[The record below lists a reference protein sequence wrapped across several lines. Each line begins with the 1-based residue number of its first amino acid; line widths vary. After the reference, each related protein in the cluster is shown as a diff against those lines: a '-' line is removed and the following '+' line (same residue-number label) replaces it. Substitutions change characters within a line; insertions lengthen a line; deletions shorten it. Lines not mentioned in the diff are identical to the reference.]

1 MAITINVGAINPIT
15 ERVHIYKAVTAHIS
29 QITPG
34 TPWRTLTPAEAA
46 QPVIDEDYPSNTYV
60 AYRIGVEYQGSINVG
75 PEVVIGTWA
84 ETGYGPQELIRGDM
98 SWGFFGKISSAEFIT
113 LAAISAKISYS
124 ALGQSSPVWF
134 KCAYEGRILYFPSS
148 DQFLISP
155 SAAHSRGAM
164 FGMDAKGPAAY
175 TSLPTIPQT
184 ATMQFDGRS
193 YRLRLPRL
201 ADYPTGYNSSGLLGG
216 ETAMM
221 LALVGGS
228 ERGTG
233 FNYSRGRQLS
243 LDSTPRRIITSQM
256 VATGACVTVAS
267 NGSTASISFSDS
279 VNLSFLLEYA
289 PGV

>member
-15 ERVHIYKAVTAHIS
+15 ERVHIYKAVTAHLS
-29 QITPG
+29 QTAPG

-75 PEVVIGTWA
+75 PEVVVGTWA
-84 ETGYGPQELIRGDM
+84 ETGFGPQELVRGDM
-98 SWGFFGKISSAEFIT
+98 AWGYFGKISEAEFIT
-113 LAAISAKISYS
+113 RADISGKFGWAAVSV
-124 ALGQSSPVWF
+124 SSPVWF
-134 KCAYEGRILYFPSS
+134 KCAYEGRILYFPST
-148 DQFLISP
+148 DQFTVSP
-155 SAAHSRGAM
+155 FAAHSRGAL

-175 TSLPTIPQT
+175 TSLPTVPQT

-201 ADYPTGYNSSGLLGG
+201 ADYPTEYSSGGLLGG
-216 ETAMM
+216 EASMM
-221 LALVGGS
+221 LALVGGTG
-228 ERGTG
+228 RGTG
-233 FNYSRGRQLS
+233 FSYSNGRQLS

-256 VATGACVTVAS
+256 RDTSGCVTVSSSGATD
-267 NGSTASISFSDS
+267 STSFYSA
-279 VNLSFLLEYA
+279 VNVSFVLEYA

>member
-75 PEVVIGTWA
+75 PEVVVGTWA
-84 ETGYGPQELIRGDM
+84 ETGFGPQELIRGDM
-98 SWGFFGKISSAEFIT
+98 AWGYFGEVNEETFVTSADIAARLGLSA
-113 LAAISAKISYS
+113 LAANNRK
-124 ALGQSSPVWF
+124 WH
-134 KCAYEGRILYFPSS
+134 KCAYEGRILYIPSD
-148 DQFLISP
+148 DQISRAP
-155 SAAHSRGAM
+155 NALHASGAM
-164 FGMDAKGPAAY
+164 YGMESKGPPGY

-184 ATMQFDGRS
+184 MTMQFEGRS

-201 ADYPTGYNSSGLLGG
+201 DDNPTTYASGTLLGS
-216 ETAMM
+216 ETSMI
-221 LALVGGS
+221 LALTG
-228 ERGTG
+228 GTG
-233 FNYSRGRQLS
+233 RGVGFQYSRGRQLAAS
-243 LDSTPRRIITSQM
+243 LVPRTIVTNHMSST
-256 VATGACVTVAS
+256 
-267 NGSTASISFSDS
+267 TASVLVSSAGNTYTQSWGNPINMS
-279 VNLSFLLEYA
+279 LLLEYA